1 MLMTTNNGEYT
12 NPFYRGAWVLKSF
25 YGDPL
30 ETPEDLVFSHLA
42 PPRKPGL
49 LKKRLM
55 HTERVPVVIC
65 AIRRWIPLELHWKIL
80 M

>member
-30 ETPEDLVFSHLA
+30 ETPEDLEISALS
-42 PPRKPGL
+42 PPTKPRL
-49 LKKRLM
+49 SKKRLM
-55 HTERVPVVIC
+55 HTDRMPVVTS
-65 AIRRWIPLELHWKIL
+65 ATRRWIPLESHLKTL